1 MLHMDTAVTPP
12 TLTRDLPPLL
22 SPDGRIAVTVLPQ
35 NGCWTYTVSLE
46 NSPILL
52 PSELGLRTN
61 AGDLYEGLHLCEFSA
76 KDERVVDRY
85 EMRNGKRRQI
95 DYVAN
100 SRTYAFRHEVTGVA
114 LNVRFQVSNDGV
126 AFRYEVPTSLR
137 LAGADIT
144 EEMTAFRF
152 SPDAK
157 GWLQPIAEAKTGY
170 GNMNPAYEEYY
181 QQGIAVGTPE
191 AGSIGWALPALFRTG
206 EDWVLIGEAGVDASY
221 CAARLR
227 PNSPGGDYR
236 IGFPDPREVV
246 PGGALLPNIR
256 CDFRSPWRII
266 VVGSL
271 ATIAEST
278 LGLDVA
284 EREIFPSTEAEWV
297 RPGKASWS
305 WITSTE
311 KFIVYDEQRRYIDL
325 AAEMGW
331 GYCLI
336 DVNWDRQIGYEKIK
350 ELADYGATKGV
361 GLVLWYNSAGDWNS
375 VAWTPKDKLLTSESR
390 RAEFQRL
397 RDMGIK
403 GIKVDFFGG
412 DGRSMIQHYLDI
424 LWDAV
429 PYQLSVNFH
438 GCTAPRGWS
447 RTFPHLMSMEGIR
460 GMEYVAFEKS
470 EAQQA
475 THFAMLPFAR
485 NVFESADFTPMNLT
499 GLKTGA
505 QRQTT
510 PGFELASAIICQSG
524 IQHYSESPEGMAQV
538 PDFVRAFLK
547 KLPNEWTDVKLLGG
561 FPGKEVVLAREGKGG
576 WFIGGINGEA
586 IEKTLTV
593 DLSQLPEVNGLKAQ
607 VITDGEENGT
617 FITESLN
624 SPRAK
629 LEIPLKP
636 NGGFVIA
643 VQSC

>member
-1 MLHMDTAVTPP
+1 MALSVTPP
-12 TLTRDLPPLL
+12 IFDKSLPPLL
-22 SPDGRIAVTVLPQ
+22 SPDGRIAVSLSPQ
-35 NGCWTYTVSLE
+35 KSRWTYAVSCE
-46 NSPILL
+46 NRPVLL
-52 PSELGLRTN
+52 PSELGLRTS
-61 AGDLYEGLHLCEFSA
+61 AGDLYEGLHLAEVSA
-76 KDERVVDRY
+76 KDERVDDRY

-95 DYVAN
+95 HYTAN
-100 SRTYAFRHEVTGVA
+100 RRVYSFRDEATGDT
-114 LNVRFQVSNDGV
+114 LNVCFQVSNDGV
-126 AFRYEVPTSLR
+126 ALRYEVPTSLR

-157 GWLQPIAEAKTGY
+157 GWLQPVAEAKTGY
-170 GNMNPAYEEYY
+170 CNMNPAYEEYY
-181 QQGIAVGTPE
+181 QQGIPVGTPE
-191 AGSIGWALPALFRTG
+191 SGGIGWALPALFRTG
-206 EDWVLIGEAGVDASY
+206 EDWLLIGETGLDASY
-221 CAARLR
+221 CATRLR
-227 PNSPGGDYR
+227 PEAPAGEYR
-236 IGFPDPREVV
+236 ISFPDPREVV
-246 PGGALLPNIR
+246 PGGALLPSIR
-256 CDFRSPWRII
+256 SDFRSPWRII

-271 ATIAEST
+271 ATIVEST

-284 EREIFPSTEAEWV
+284 EREILPCTEATWI
-297 RPGKASWS
+297 RPGQAAWS
-305 WITSTE
+305 WVNSKE
-311 KFIVYDEQRRYIDL
+311 EFIVYDEQRRYIDF

-331 GYCLI
+331 AYCLI

-361 GLVLWYNSAGDWNS
+361 GLILWYNSAGNWNS
-375 VAWTPKDKLLTSESR
+375 VEWTPKDKLLTSESR
-390 RAEFQRL
+390 RAEFERL

-403 GIKVDFFGG
+403 GVKVDFFGG

-470 EAQQA
+470 EVLQA

-485 NVFESADFTPMNLT
+485 NVFESADVTPMNLT
-499 GLKTGA
+499 GLKEA

-510 PGFELASAIICQSG
+510 PGFELASAITCQSG

-538 PDFVRAFLK
+538 PDFVRNFLK
-547 KLPNEWTDVKLLGG
+547 TLPDEWTDVKFLGG
-561 FPGKEVVLAREGKGG
+561 FPGKEVVLARKGKGG

-586 IEKTLTV
+586 IEKTLIV
-593 DLSQLPEVNGLKAQ
+593 DLSQLPEASGLEAQ
-607 VITDGEENGT
+607 LITDGE
-617 FITESLN
+617 SLGSFVSQTLD
-624 SPRAK
+624 SPRTK
-629 LEIPLKP
+629 LQVPLKP

-643 VQSC
+643 VT

>member
-1 MLHMDTAVTPP
+1 MATQE
-12 TLTRDLPPLL
+12 LPPLL
-22 SPDGRIAVTVLPQ
+22 SPDGRIAVTVLLQ
-35 NGCWTYTVSLE
+35 NGHWAYAVSLE
-46 NSPILL
+46 NRPILL

-61 AGDLYEGLHLCEFSA
+61 TEDLYEGLQLTEVSA
-76 KDERVVDRY
+76 KDERIVDHY
-85 EMRNGKRRQI
+85 NMRNAKRHQI
-95 DYVAN
+95 HYVAN
-100 SRTYAFRHEVTGVA
+100 SRTYSFCHEATGDT
-114 LNVRFQVSNDGV
+114 LRVRFQVSNDGV

-157 GWLQPIAEAKTGY
+157 GWLQPIAEAKTGF
-170 GNMNPAYEEYY
+170 GQMNPAYEEYY
-181 QQGIAVGTPE
+181 QQGIPVGTPE
-191 AGSIGWALPALFRTG
+191 SGGIGWALPALFRTG
-206 EDWVLIGEAGVDASY
+206 EGNDWVLISETGLNESY

-227 PNSPGGDYR
+227 PQAPSGEYR
-236 IGFPDPREVV
+236 IGFPDPREII
-246 PGGALLPNIR
+246 PDEALLPSIHS
-256 CDFRSPWRII
+256 DFRSPWRII

-271 ATIAEST
+271 ATITEST

-284 EREIFPSTEAEWV
+284 AKEVFPGTEAEWL
-297 RPGKASWS
+297 RPGKAAWS
-305 WITSTE
+305 WITSQET
-311 KFIVYDEQRRYIDL
+311 FIVYDEQRRYIDL

-331 GYCLI
+331 NHCLI

-361 GLVLWYNSAGDWNS
+361 GLVLWYNSAGNWNS
-375 VAWTPKDKLLTSESR
+375 VAWTPKDKLLTSKSR
-390 RAEFQRL
+390 RAEFQQL

-412 DGRSMIQHYLDI
+412 DGRSMIRHYLDI

-470 EAQQA
+470 EALQA

-485 NVFESADFTPMNLT
+485 NVFESADVTPMNLT
-499 GLKTGA
+499 GLKSGA

-510 PGFELASAIICQSG
+510 PGFELASAITCQSG

-547 KLPNEWTDVKLLGG
+547 NLPDEWTDVKLLDG
-561 FPGKEVVLAREGKGG
+561 FPGKEVVLARKGKGG

-586 IEKTLTV
+586 VEKTLTV
-593 DLSQLPEVNGLKAQ
+593 DLSQIQETDNASAQ
-607 VITDGEENGT
+607 LITDGDVLGS
-617 FITESLN
+617 FVSKALD
-624 SPRAK
+624 SPNAK
-629 LEIPLKP
+629 LEIPVKP
-636 NGGFVIA
+636 KGGFVIA
-643 VQSC
+643 VKPD

>member
-1 MLHMDTAVTPP
+1 MPSSVTPP
-12 TLTRDLPPLL
+12 ISHESVPPLL

-35 NGCWTYTVSLE
+35 NARWAYTVSLE
-46 NSPILL
+46 NRLILL
-52 PSELGLRTN
+52 PSELGLRTTG
-61 AGDLYEGLHLCEFSA
+61 GDLYERLQLAAVSTQ
-76 KDERVVDRY
+76 DQRVDDRY
-85 EMRNGKRRQI
+85 EIRNGKRRQI
-95 DYVAN
+95 HYTAN
-100 SRTYAFRHEVTGVA
+100 RRVYSFRHEVTGDTLKVC
-114 LNVRFQVSNDGV
+114 FQVSNDGV
-126 AFRYEVPTSLR
+126 ALRYEVPTSLR

-181 QQGIAVGTPE
+181 QQGIPVGTPE

-206 EDWVLIGEAGVDASY
+206 EDWVLLGDTGLDATY

-227 PNSPGGDYR
+227 PNSPEGEYR
-236 IGFPDPREVV
+236 IGFPDPREVI
-246 PGGALLPNIR
+246 PGEALLPNIR
-256 CDFRSPWRII
+256 SDFRSPWRII

-271 ATIAEST
+271 ATITEST

-284 EREIFPSTEAEWV
+284 EKEVLPCTEATWI

-305 WITSTE
+305 WITSQE
-311 KFIVYDEQRRYIDL
+311 QFIVYDEQRRYIDF
-325 AAEMGW
+325 AASMNW
-331 GYCLI
+331 GYCLV

-361 GLVLWYNSAGDWNS
+361 GLILWYNSAGNWNS
-375 VAWTPKDKLLTSESR
+375 VQWTPKDKLLSSESR

-397 RDMGIK
+397 RDIGIK

-412 DGRSMIQHYLDI
+412 DGRSMIQHYFDI
-424 LWDAV
+424 LWDAL

-470 EAQQA
+470 EALQA
-475 THFAMLPFAR
+475 THFAMLPFTR
-485 NVFESADFTPMNLT
+485 NVFESADVTPMNLT
-499 GLKTGA
+499 GLKSGA

-538 PDFVRAFLK
+538 PDFVRTFLK
-547 KLPNEWTDVKLLGG
+547 SLPDEWTDIKLLDG
-561 FPGKEVVLAREGKGG
+561 FPGKAVILARKGKGG

-586 IEKTLTV
+586 IAKTLTV
-593 DLSQLPEVNGLKAQ
+593 ELAQLPESSGLEAQ
-607 VITDGEENGT
+607 LITDGETLGSFVSET
-617 FITESLN
+617 LN
-624 SPRAK
+624 SPQAK
-629 LEIPLKP
+629 LEIPVKP

-643 VQSC
+643 VKAKE

>member
-1 MLHMDTAVTPP
+1 MPSPVTPP
-12 TLTRDLPPLL
+12 ISHESLTPLL
-22 SPDGRIAVTVLPQ
+22 SPDGRIAVAVLPQ
-35 NGCWTYTVSLE
+35 NARWAYTVSLE
-46 NSPILL
+46 NRPILL
-52 PSELGLRTN
+52 PSELGLRTTN
-61 AGDLYEGLHLCEFSA
+61 GELYEGLRLAAVSA
-76 KDERVVDRY
+76 EDERVVDHY
-85 EMRNGKRRQI
+85 EMRNSKRRQI
-95 DYVAN
+95 HYVAN
-100 SRTYAFRHEVTGVA
+100 RRTYSFRHEATGDTLKVH
-114 LNVRFQVSNDGV
+114 FQVSNDGV
-126 AFRYEVPTSLR
+126 ALRYEVPTSLR

-170 GNMNPAYEEYY
+170 CNMNPAYEEYY
-181 QQGIAVGTPE
+181 QQGIPVGTPE
-191 AGSIGWALPALFRTG
+191 SGGIGWALPALFRTG
-206 EDWVLIGEAGVDASY
+206 EDWVLIGETGLEASY
-221 CAARLR
+221 CATRLR
-227 PNSPGGDYR
+227 PNAPKGEYR

-246 PGGALLPNIR
+246 PGGALLPSIR
-256 CDFRSPWRII
+256 SDLRSPWRVI

-271 ATIAEST
+271 ATIVEST

-284 EREIFPSTEAEWV
+284 EKEIFPSTQAEWV
-297 RPGKASWS
+297 RPGRAAWS
-305 WITSTE
+305 WITSQE
-311 KFIVYDEQRRYIDL
+311 QFIVYDEQRRYIDY

-336 DVNWDRQIGYEKIK
+336 DVNWDQQIGYEKIK

-361 GLVLWYNSAGDWNS
+361 GLVLWYNSAGSWNS
-375 VAWTPKDKLLTSESR
+375 VSWTPKDKLLTSESR

-412 DGRSMIQHYLDI
+412 DGRSMIGHYLDI

-470 EAQQA
+470 EALQA
-475 THFAMLPFAR
+475 THFTMLPFAR
-485 NVFESADFTPMNLT
+485 NVFESADVTPMNLT
-499 GLKTGA
+499 GLKSGA

-510 PGFELASAIICQSG
+510 PGFELASALTCQSG

-538 PDFVRAFLK
+538 PDFVRTFLK
-547 KLPNEWTDVKLLGG
+547 NLPDEWTDVKLLGG
-561 FPGKEVVLAREGKGG
+561 FPGKEVILARKGKGG

-593 DLSQLPEVNGLKAQ
+593 DLAQLPDANGLEAQ
-607 VITDGEENGT
+607 LITDGEELGAFVSKT
-617 FITESLN
+617 LS

-643 VQSC
+643 VSSKE